1 MQCCNNQQQ
10 QQQPGGTGSFTP
22 QATTFVAT
30 YAAYLHTYIQIQIQ
44 IQIQIRKKKKFHST
58 SSKLHRQI
66 QTPLNCI
73 FRNGHCV
80 PSFFQCFNQLEEE
93 SLIFQE

>member
-44 IQIQIRKKKKFHST
+44 IQIQIRRKKIP
-58 SSKLHRQI
+58 LHLI
-66 QTPLNCI
+66 QTSQANSDALELHFSQWALCSQ
-73 FRNGHCV
+73 FL
-80 PSFFQCFNQLEEE
+80 SMFQ
-93 SLIFQE
+93 